1 MKIITNEKLIR
12 RNTRFGQF
20 AMYGALA
27 MVGAMIY
34 FYATG
39 QALKQ
44 TSLSWLLI
52 LGCFL
57 LSQVSIYFVNR
68 WGRRPRSDELI
79 DRALKGADDR
89 YAIYH
94 YTSPTSH
101 LLVCPAGI
109 WAILSYYQRGTIV
122 YEKGRWRQK
131 AGGCMQM
138 YMRFFAQE
146 GLGRPDMDVSIE
158 RDAVTK
164 YLNKLLPDKDLPPVQ
179 VVLVFLSAQATL
191 EVEDPPHPTLAL
203 KDLKEFMRKAAK
215 DKALNQQQIE
225 EIVQALGEE

>member
-1 MKIITNEKLIR
+1 MKIITNEKKIR

-44 TSLSWLLI
+44 ASLSWFMI
-52 LGCFL
+52 LACFL

-68 WGRRPRSDELI
+68 WGRRPRPDELI

-94 YTSPTSH
+94 YTTPTAH

-109 WAILSYYQRGTIV
+109 WAILSYYQKGTIV

-131 AGGCMQM
+131 GGGCMQA

-164 YLNKLLPDKDLPPVQ
+164 YLNKLLPDKELPPVKA
-179 VVLVFLSAQATL
+179 VLVFISAQATL
-191 EVEDPPHPTLAL
+191 EANDAPEPTLAL
-203 KDLKEFMRKAAK
+203 ADLKEFFRKAAK
-215 DKALNQQQIE
+215 DKVLTQQQIE
-225 EIVQALGEE
+225 EIVQALG